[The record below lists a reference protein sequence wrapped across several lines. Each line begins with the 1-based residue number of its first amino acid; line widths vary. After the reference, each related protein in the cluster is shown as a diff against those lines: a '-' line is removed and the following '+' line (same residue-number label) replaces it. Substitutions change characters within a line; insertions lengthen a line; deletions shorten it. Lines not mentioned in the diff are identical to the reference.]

1 MKELIQNLIKEYRL
15 ESEEFIYNNSMFILA
30 HYPELQKSDFFL
42 FHFGKVS
49 MFRQKVDGNLKKFE
63 YELNSMIGTLRS
75 DKLME
80 YKSRYIEKNLSL
92 IIVAENDE
100 GTEDLNW
107 MLKSEENYYQSRKY
121 ILTYS
126 RGELEA
132 LNNKIQE
139 IDKTLVLS
147 LTELVSLNSDKLK
160 NFSGEPWFNLLTR
173 IFTKIPFFNYHIT
186 DGEKR
191 VLEDIDKSIF
201 SKLDE
206 LNLIGVYNSILEHD
220 LGADVNDLVELITK
234 ED

>member
-1 MKELIQNLIKEYRL
+1 MKELIQNLIEGYRL
-15 ESEEFIYNNSMFILA
+15 ESEEFMYNDSTFILA

-42 FHFGKVS
+42 FQFGKVS

-75 DKLME
+75 DKLLE

-100 GTEDLNW
+100 GTEDINW

-126 RGELEA
+126 QGELEV
-132 LNNKIQE
+132 LNDKIKE

-160 NFSGEPWFNLLTR
+160 NFSDEPWFNLLTR
-173 IFTKIPFFNYHIT
+173 IFTKIPFLNYHVT

-220 LGADVNDLVELITK
+220 MGADINDLVELITK